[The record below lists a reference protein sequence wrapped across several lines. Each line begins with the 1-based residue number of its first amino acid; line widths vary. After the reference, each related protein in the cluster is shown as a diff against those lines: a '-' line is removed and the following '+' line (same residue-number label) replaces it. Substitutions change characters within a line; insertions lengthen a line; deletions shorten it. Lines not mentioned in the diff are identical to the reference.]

1 MIKTLY
7 IKNFILIDELLL
19 NFSGGFNVLLG
30 ETGAGKSIIIKAI
43 DVVLGAKT
51 SKDVLKDDTKHSL
64 IEITFDTKGD
74 ETVISREISTTG
86 TKCRING
93 ALVNLDSIKEEREK
107 LIDIHTQFQTYTYI
121 QQKHHIDLLDS
132 YIESK
137 EKNYGEVLL
146 KQQNEF
152 KKYNELKLKLEQ
164 LKQKTTDDSEKI
176 EFLKFQIDE
185 IEKAEIK
192 DNEEEELNN
201 ELEILS
207 NIQELKELSYSSY
220 WALAGEDNSISE
232 ALSKIGYNI
241 SKLKDF
247 DKELIEI
254 DENYFNALETLR
266 DISSTLRNYSDS
278 LEDNPQ
284 RLDEVNER
292 LELIEKLKRKYGNIN
307 ETYEKLTK
315 ELRELEENDVT
326 FEELEIE
333 VNTLFESMNINSN
346 IINELR
352 QKYALELSNLITV
365 ELKKLEFERAEFKI
379 EVKEDS
385 LNSKGKNY
393 VEFMITTNAAKELSP
408 LVKSASGGEISRI
421 MLALKTVFANVDK
434 VQTVIFDEIDTGISG
449 KTSISVSNEIYELS
463 KTTQVFAITHQ
474 PIIASKAKNAYWV
487 SKKQLENNTQINVLK
502 LDTEGKIKA
511 LAQMSSGVVDEKSMS
526 FAKELIEK
534 SGSLSV

>member
-19 NFSGGFNVLLG
+19 NFSDGFNVLLG

-43 DVVLGAKT
+43 DTVLGAKT
-51 SKDVLKDDTKHSL
+51 SKDVLKDDAKHAL
-64 IEITFDTKGD
+64 IEITFDTNGI

-121 QQKHHIDLLDS
+121 QQKYHIDLLDS

-137 EKNYGEVLL
+137 EKTYKEVLL
-146 KQQNEF
+146 KQQNEY
-152 KKYNELKLKLEQ
+152 KRYLEAKTKLEKLKTDTNNNLER
-164 LKQKTTDDSEKI
+164 I

-207 NIQELKELSYSSY
+207 HIQEIKELSYGAY
-220 WALAGEDNSISE
+220 WALGGEDNSITE

-247 DKELIEI
+247 DKELSETE
-254 DENYFNALETLR
+254 ENYFNALEILR
-266 DISSTLRNYSDS
+266 DISSTLRSYSES

-284 RLDEVNER
+284 RLDELNER

-307 ETYEKLTK
+307 ETYEKLTGELK
-315 ELRELEENDVT
+315 ELEQADVT

-333 VNTLFESMNINSN
+333 VDTLYESMNINSD
-346 IINELR
+346 IIDKLR
-352 QKYALELSNLITV
+352 QKYAVELSGLITD
-365 ELKKLEFERAEFKI
+365 ELKKLEFEKPEFKV
-379 EVKEDS
+379 EVTEAP
-385 LNSKGKNY
+385 LNIKGKNS
-393 VEFMITTNAAKELSP
+393 VEFMITTNAAKDLSP
-408 LVKSASGGEISRI
+408 LVKSASGGEISRV
-421 MLALKTVFANVDK
+421 MLALKTVFSGVDK

-449 KTSISVSNEIYELS
+449 KTSISVANEIYNLS
-463 KTTQVFAITHQ
+463 KTAQVFAITHQ

-487 SKKQLENNTQINVLK
+487 SKKQLENNTAINVLK
-502 LDTEGKIKA
+502 LDAEGKIKA
-511 LAQMSSGVVDEKSMS
+511 LAQMSSGVVDEKSMT
-526 FAKELIEK
+526 FAKELIQK
-534 SGSLSV
+534 AGC